1 MAPPPLLD
9 FLHRWT
15 DTQIQHNKNNNKK
28 EKITTLI
35 TTPIKARRGE
45 PRRETRGEV
54 KDWIKEPIRMFFCIR
69 VPSRRGHVTQSAEFR
84 REACVPRHKISSRRR
99 VSRDRRLSCEIM
111 AAASGAQHRSVKSP
125 VLITMLKPPS
135 LPTVNHIS

>member
-1 MAPPPLLD
+1 MTPPPLLD

-45 PRRETRGEV
+45 PRRETRGEAEGGGGEGLDKRAHPDV
-54 KDWIKEPIRMFFCIR
+54 LLHPGPIQK
-69 VPSRRGHVTQSAEFR
+69 G
-84 REACVPRHKISSRRR
+84 
-99 VSRDRRLSCEIM
+99 SRD
-111 AAASGAQHRSVKSP
+111 P
-125 VLITMLKPPS
+125 VCGIPEGGVCSAP
-135 LPTVNHIS
+135 